1 MARRRDPRGL
11 LVPDAIDPAV
21 IGAHVIAA
29 ADATGVPYEVM
40 ECDPGLADTA
50 EFCERYGVALEE
62 SGNCIVVASRKEP
75 REFAACLV
83 LSHTRLDVNRMVR
96 KLMGVRKL
104 SFASAEDTSAVTGMI
119 IGGVTPFGLPD
130 GLPIYVDQAVMEL
143 ESVVIGGGNRSQ
155 KLRVPP
161 AALELLPATE
171 IIEGLATLPSS

>member
-1 MARRRDPRGL
+1 MGSG
-11 LVPDAIDPAV
+11 IDPEA
-21 IGAHVIAA
+21 IGAHVLAA

-40 ECDPGLADTA
+40 ACDPDLADTA

-62 SGNCIVVASRKEP
+62 SGNCIVVASRTEP

-83 LSHTRLDVNRMVR
+83 LSHTRLDVNRTVR

-104 SFASAEDTSAVTGMI
+104 SFASADDTSELTGMM
-119 IGGVTPFGLPD
+119 IGGVTPFGLPE

-143 ESVVIGGGNRSQ
+143 ESVVIGGGSRSQ

-161 AALELLPATE
+161 AALERLPGMQV
-171 IIEGLATLPSS
+171 IEGLAQAPAG

>member
-1 MARRRDPRGL
+1 MAD
-11 LVPDAIDPAV
+11 VIDPTV

-40 ECDPGLADTA
+40 ECGPELADTA

-83 LSHTRLDVNRMVR
+83 LSHTRLDVNRTVR

-104 SFASAEDTSAVTGMI
+104 SFASAEDTSELTGMI
-119 IGGVTPFGLPD
+119 IGGVTPFGLPE
-130 GLPIYVDQAVMEL
+130 GLPVYIDQAVMEL

-161 AALELLPATE
+161 AALERLAATQV
-171 IIEGLATLPSS
+171 IEGLALLPSD